1 MVKELFMKPWF
12 SLLLDVPPESPGLG
26 EQLRKNPWLLI
37 LSLLALAGIV
47 IFFILRR
54 KRRS

>member
-1 MVKELFMKPWF
+1 MNAWIT
-12 SLLLDVPPESPGLG
+12 LLLDVPPEAPSLG
-26 EQLRKNPWLLI
+26 EQLRRNPWMLI

-54 KRRS
+54 KRKS